1 MVIHALAR
9 QPFSLGI
16 LPHVIRDIPH
26 RRIQW
31 RHPLKGLPKIHGN
44 LFMTQ
49 DGEIYLTEGIED
61 FFTLTDAF
69 SNREIFVIER

>member
-1 MVIHALAR
+1 
-9 QPFSLGI
+9 
-16 LPHVIRDIPH
+16 
-26 RRIQW
+26 
-31 RHPLKGLPKIHGN
+31 
-44 LFMTQ
+44 MTQ